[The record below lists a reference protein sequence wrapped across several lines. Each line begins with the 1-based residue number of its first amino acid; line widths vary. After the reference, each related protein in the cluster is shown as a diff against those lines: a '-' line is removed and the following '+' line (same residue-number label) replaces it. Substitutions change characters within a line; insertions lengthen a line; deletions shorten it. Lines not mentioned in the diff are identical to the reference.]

1 MSSPARRMLASGSVA
16 GTRTPPSTRSVR
28 STGTT
33 AVAPSGTAP
42 PVEIAIVA
50 PGLTATWAGCPAR
63 ASPISSSSPPSPATT
78 A

>member
-1 MSSPARRMLASGSVA
+1 M
-16 GTRTPPSTRSVR
+16 R

-42 PVEIAIVA
+42 PVEIATVA
-50 PGLTATWAGCPAR
+50 PGLTATRGGMAR
-63 ASPISSSSPPSPATT
+63 ARFADQLELAALAGET